1 MARELVVTLPTLHSD
16 QVRAYNELTQYTAL
30 RCGRRWGKSLLLQ
43 VLACD
48 AVLKGLPVMYAAPDY
63 KRTSE
68 FFNAVTSILKPV
80 TKSSSQ
86 TAGLIRAI
94 TGGSLET
101 WTLQDESAG
110 RSRMYGLVLLD
121 EAAFTKNGA
130 MLGIWEKAIR
140 PTLFDLSGRC
150 VVASNTNGVDDDN
163 FLYQICHD
171 DKYRFTQVHAT
182 TLDNPTIPKRLPA
195 ETIESWQARRQDEL
209 DKLKAD
215 NHPLVYQQEIL
226 AEFVDFRGVAF
237 FSLDSLLVNSVPA
250 PYPSLC
256 DAVGAVL
263 DTAVKTGSDN
273 DGSAVIYFAIN
284 RKLPGHKLIIL
295 DYDLVQIE
303 GSLLEAWLPSVFVRL
318 EHLAKECK
326 ARAGSLGAWVEDK
339 SSGEILLQQ
348 GRRHGWKVHP
358 IDTTLT
364 AKGKDE
370 RAVSVSGYVY
380 RGDVKISQFAHDK
393 VVTFKNSTRNH
404 LLSQVCGFRLGDKD
418 AAKRADD
425 LLDCFTYSA
434 SITLGNSEG
443 W

>member
-1 MARELVVTLPTLHSD
+1 M
-16 QVRAYNELTQYTAL
+16 TQYTAL

-48 AVLKGLPVMYAAPDY
+48 AALKGMPVMYAAPDY

-68 FFNAVTSILKPV
+68 FFNSVASILKPV
-80 TKSSSQ
+80 TKASSQ
-86 TAGLIRAI
+86 TAGIIRLI
-94 TGGSLET
+94 TGGSIET
-101 WTLQDESAG
+101 WTLGDESAG

-121 EAAFTKNGA
+121 EAAFTKNGV
-130 MLGIWEKAIR
+130 MMGIWEKSIR

-150 VVASNTNGVDDDN
+150 VVASNTNGIDDDN

-171 DKYRFTQVHAT
+171 DKYRFSQVHAT
-182 TLDNPTIPKRLPA
+182 TLDNPTIPKRLPD
-195 ETIESWQARRQDEL
+195 ETLESWQERRQYEL

-237 FSLDSLLVNSVPA
+237 FSLDSLLHNSQPV
-250 PYPSLC
+250 PYPPFC
-256 DAVGAVL
+256 DAVIAVL

-273 DGSAVIYFAIN
+273 DGSAVLYCAVSH
-284 RKLPGHKLIIL
+284 KVPGHKLVLL
-295 DYDLVQIE
+295 DWDLVQIE
-303 GSLLEAWLPSVFVRL
+303 GSLLETWLPSVFMRL
-318 EHLAKECK
+318 EQLAKECK
-326 ARAGSLGAWVEDK
+326 ARAGSLGAWIEDR

-348 GRRHGWKVHP
+348 GKRHGWPVHP
-358 IDTTLT
+358 IDTMLT

-380 RGDVKISQFAHDK
+380 RGDVKISRYAHDK
-393 VVTFKNSTRNH
+393 VATFKGSTRNH
-404 LLSQVCGFRLGDKD
+404 FLSQVCGFRLGDKD
-418 AAKRADD
+418 ASKRADD
-425 LLDCFTYSA
+425 CLDTFTYAA